1 MVASVHPWEG
11 ATPGASCEAVSRHDD
26 VAVGNDLD
34 SALVANR
41 RGHDE
46 AAASRPWHGGEE
58 SRPYDA
64 WAESPGTSEASRDGE
79 EGSHP

>member
-1 MVASVHPWEG
+1 MVLTTNPFAQIY
-11 ATPGASCEAVSRHDD
+11 EAIAMDMDLFDD

-46 AAASRPWHGGEE
+46 AAASRPWHGEEE